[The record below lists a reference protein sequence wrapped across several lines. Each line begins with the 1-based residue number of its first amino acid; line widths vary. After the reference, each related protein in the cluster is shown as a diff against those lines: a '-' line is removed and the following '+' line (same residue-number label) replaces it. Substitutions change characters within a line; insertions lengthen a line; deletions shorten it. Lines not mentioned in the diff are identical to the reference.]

1 MGLDAVVYCDCFE
14 QGLLREQ
21 PPPGCN
27 LSVSPDGSLLCG
39 SEDLEVQLAFDQWQL
54 ERACEHELSVLLHHR
69 IGNIALVAV
78 LRTELAKQAER
89 FPLLLTKVLYNGTH
103 CGDFLTVEELK
114 GLRPEVGLLT
124 GEPCDNPDM
133 AGFLREFAAHMA
145 ELVECALKV
154 GKPLA
159 F

>member
-14 QGLLREQ
+14 RGRLREP

-27 LSVSPDGSLLCG
+27 LSVSTNGSLLCG

-54 ERACEHELSVLLHHR
+54 GRACEHELGVLLHHR

-78 LRTELAKQAER
+78 LRTELGQQADR
-89 FPLLLTKVLYNGTH
+89 FTLLLTKVLHNGTH
-103 CGDFLTVEELK
+103 CGDFLTVEEVK
-114 GLRPEVGLLT
+114 GLPPEVGLLP
-124 GEPCDNPDM
+124 EMPCNNPEI
-133 AGFLREFAAHMA
+133 AGLLREFAAHMA
-145 ELVECALKV
+145 ELVKCALEV
-154 GKPLA
+154 GKPIA